1 MQKTLSITIGKGSIT
16 HNNRNFY
23 ADYIDST
30 RSKNNIIF
38 HKENIREV
46 YRELFG
52 AALAEYNAK
61 QKRKDRII
69 KDYYDHIFHSKQEK
83 PFYEL
88 IIQVG
93 NKDDTHCNSDDG
105 RLAAQILIEFEK
117 DFQKR
122 NPHIRV
128 FNSVLHMDEH
138 TPHLHIDFVPF
149 ATNQK
154 RGLSTRNAL
163 TKALEQQGFIAK
175 GKFDTSSKLW
185 IDSEKEKLSE
195 IMQRYGI
202 EWKKLGTHN
211 NHLSVLDFKKQ
222 ERKKEIVRLENKIEC
237 TDNIL
242 KNRWELLDDTERIID
257 ELDGEYQEKKEN
269 ISRLDNEITEKENVL
284 AETISIISENNSLI
298 EASADKV
305 SKIKNIDDIQARKT
319 LFGDNVTVSQEDY
332 NNLSELAKKQIAAE
346 NNVEELTEKV
356 AVLEKDNAALVNKNK
371 SLNNELQLVNSL
383 RDKLNFALREISDWK
398 NRYQKVMDFIEQLG
412 LKEKLREFLKP
423 VQHRSRY
430 KVLAYLYKKF
440 LTLNRKSGTIK
451 I

>member
-1 MQKTLSITIGKGSIT
+1 MQKTLSITIGKGSIG
-16 HNNRNFY
+16 HNNRAFF
-23 ADYIDST
+23 ADNIDST
-30 RSKNNIIF
+30 RSQNNIIF
-38 HKENIREV
+38 HKENIKKV
-46 YRELFG
+46 YQELFG
-52 AALAEYNAK
+52 TALAEYNAK
-61 QKRKDRII
+61 QKRKDKII
-69 KDYYDHIFHSKQEK
+69 KDYYDHIFHSKHEK
-83 PFYEL
+83 LFYEL

-93 NKDDTHCNSDDG
+93 NKDDTPCNSDEG
-105 RLAAQILIEFEK
+105 KLAAQILIEFEK
-117 DFQKR
+117 NFQNR
-122 NPHIRV
+122 NPHVRV

-195 IMQRYGI
+195 IMRRYGI

-222 ERKKEIVRLENKIEC
+222 ERKKEIARLENKIEC

-242 KNRWELLDDTERIID
+242 KSRRELLDDTERIID

-269 ISRLDNEITEKENVL
+269 ISRLDNEITEKENAL
-284 AETISIISENNSLI
+284 AETISTISANNSLI

-305 SKIKNIDDIQARKT
+305 KKIKNIDDIQARKT

-346 NNVEELTEKV
+346 NNIEELAEKV
-356 AVLEKDNAALVNKNK
+356 AVLKKDNAVLADKNK
-371 SLNNELQLVNSL
+371 ILNNELKSVNSL
-383 RDKLNFALREISDWK
+383 RDKLNSALRDISEWK
-398 NRYQKVMDFIEQLG
+398 NKYQKVMDFIDRLG
-412 LKEKLREFLKP
+412 LKKKLREFLKP
-423 VQHRSRY
+423 VQHRAR
-430 KVLAYLYKKF
+430 
-440 LTLNRKSGTIK
+440 
-451 I
+451 

>member
-1 MQKTLSITIGKGSIT
+1 MRKTLSITIGKGSIG
-16 HNNRNFY
+16 HNNRDFY
-23 ADYIDST
+23 ADNIDSA
-30 RSKNNIIF
+30 RSENNIIF
-38 HKENIREV
+38 HKENIKEV

-52 AALAEYNAK
+52 TALAEYNAK

-93 NKDDTHCNSDDG
+93 NKDDTSCNSDEG
-105 RLAAQILIEFEK
+105 KLAAQILIEFEK

-185 IDSEKEKLSE
+185 IDSEKERLSE

-222 ERKKEIVRLENKIEC
+222 ERKKEIIRLENKIEC

-242 KNRWELLDDTERIID
+242 KSRQELLNDTERIID
-257 ELDGEYQEKKEN
+257 ELDGEYQEKKAAVGQ
-269 ISRLDNEITEKENVL
+269 LDDEITEKENVL
-284 AETISIISENNSLI
+284 AETALLIFENNSLI
-298 EASADKV
+298 ETSADRV
-305 SKIKNIDDIQARKT
+305 SKIKNIDSIQAKKT
-319 LFGDNVTVSQEDY
+319 LFGDNITVSQEDY
-332 NNLSELAKKQIAAE
+332 NNLSELAKKQISAE
-346 NNVEELTEKV
+346 NNLEELTEKV
-356 AVLEKDNAALVNKNK
+356 TKLEKDNAALADKNK
-371 SLNNELQLVNSL
+371 SLNKELQSVNLL
-383 RDKLNFALREISDWK
+383 RDKLNSALRELSDWK
-398 NRYQKVMDFIEQLG
+398 NKYQKVMDFIDSLG
-412 LKEKLREFLKP
+412 LREKLREFLKP
-423 VQHRSRY
+423 IVQHRSR
-430 KVLAYLYKKF
+430 
-440 LTLNRKSGTIK
+440 
-451 I
+451 

>member
-1 MQKTLSITIGKGSIT
+1 MQKTLSISIGKGSIG
-16 HNNRNFY
+16 HNNRAFF
-23 ADYIDST
+23 ADNIDST
-30 RSKNNIIF
+30 RSKNNLIF

-46 YRELFG
+46 YRKLFG
-52 AALAEYNAK
+52 TALAEYNAK

-93 NKDDTHCNSDDG
+93 NKDDTPCNSDEG
-105 RLAAQILIEFEK
+105 KLAAQVLIEFEK

-122 NPHIRV
+122 NPHVRV

-195 IMQRYGI
+195 IMQQYGI

-222 ERKKEIVRLENKIEC
+222 ERKKEIARLENKIEC

-242 KNRWELLDDTERIID
+242 KNRRELLGDTERIID
-257 ELDGEYQEKKEN
+257 VLDGEYKEKKAAVGQ
-269 ISRLDNEITEKENVL
+269 LDNEITEKENIL

-305 SKIKNIDDIQARKT
+305 SKIKNIDNIQARKT

-346 NNVEELTEKV
+346 NNLEELTERV
-356 AVLEKDNAALVNKNK
+356 SRLEKDNAVLADKNK
-371 SLNNELQLVNSL
+371 SLNKELQTVNSL
-383 RDKLNFALREISDWK
+383 RNKLNSALREISGWK
-398 NRYQKVMDFIEQLG
+398 NKYQKVMYFIDKLG
-412 LKEKLREFLKP
+412 LKEKLRDFLKP
-423 VQHRSRY
+423 VGQ
-430 KVLAYLYKKF
+430 
-440 LTLNRKSGTIK
+440 RKLR
-451 I
+451 

>member
-16 HNNRNFY
+16 HNNRVF
-23 ADYIDST
+23 AASHIDT
-30 RSKNNIIF
+30 ERTQNNIIF
-38 HKENIREV
+38 HKEDIKKV
-46 YRELFG
+46 YQELFG
-52 AALAEYNAK
+52 TALEEYNEK

-93 NKDDTHCNSDDG
+93 NKDDTPCNSDDG
-105 RLAAQILIEFEK
+105 KLAAQVLIEFEK
-117 DFQKR
+117 DFQKC
-122 NPHIRV
+122 NTHVRV

-163 TKALEQQGFIAK
+163 TKALEQQGYIAK

-222 ERKKEIVRLENKIEC
+222 ERKKEIIRLENKIEC

-242 KNRWELLDDTERIID
+242 QSRRELLSDTERIID
-257 ELDGEYQEKKEN
+257 ELDGEYQEKKAAV
-269 ISRLDNEITEKENVL
+269 SQLDDEITEKENVL
-284 AETISIISENNSLI
+284 AETVSTISENNSLI
-298 EASADKV
+298 KASADKV
-305 SKIKNIDDIQARKT
+305 SKIKNIDDIQAKKT
-319 LFGDNVTVSQEDY
+319 LFGGNVTVSQEDY

-423 VQHRSRY
+423 VQHRSR
-430 KVLAYLYKKF
+430 
-440 LTLNRKSGTIK
+440 
-451 I
+451 

>member
-1 MQKTLSITIGKGSIT
+1 MQKTLSITIGKGSIG
-16 HNNRNFY
+16 HNNRDFY
-23 ADYIDST
+23 ADNIDSN
-30 RSKNNIIF
+30 RSQNNIIF
-38 HKENIREV
+38 HKENIKKI

-88 IIQVG
+88 IIQIG

-105 RLAAQILIEFEK
+105 KLAAQILIEFEK
-117 DFQKR
+117 EFQKR
-122 NPHIRV
+122 NPHVRV

-185 IDSEKEKLSE
+185 IDSEKECLSE

-222 ERKKEIVRLENKIEC
+222 ERKKEILHLENKIEC

-242 KNRWELLDDTERIID
+242 KNRRELLDDTERIID

-269 ISRLDNEITEKENVL
+269 ISRLDDEIIEKENVL
-284 AETISIISENNSLI
+284 AETVSIISENNSLI
-298 EASADKV
+298 EASADRV
-305 SKIKNIDDIQARKT
+305 SKIKNIDSIQAKKT
-319 LFGDNVTVSQEDY
+319 IFGDNVTVSQEDY

-346 NNVEELTEKV
+346 NNMEELTEKV
-356 AVLEKDNAALVNKNK
+356 TRLEKDNAALANKNI
-371 SLNNELQLVNSL
+371 SLKKELQSVNSL
-383 RDKLNFALREISDWK
+383 RDKLNSALRELSDWK
-398 NRYQKVMDFIEQLG
+398 NKYQKVMDFIEQLG

-423 VQHRSRY
+423 VVQHRSR
-430 KVLAYLYKKF
+430 
-440 LTLNRKSGTIK
+440 
-451 I
+451 

>member
-1 MQKTLSITIGKGSIT
+1 MQKTLSITIGKGSIG
-16 HNNRNFY
+16 HNNRAFF
-23 ADYIDST
+23 ADNIDST
-30 RSKNNIIF
+30 RSQNNIIF
-38 HKENIREV
+38 HKENIKKV
-46 YRELFG
+46 YQKLFG
-52 AALAEYNAK
+52 TALAEYNEK

-69 KDYYDHIFHSKQEK
+69 KDYYDHIFRSKQEK

-93 NKDDTHCNSDDG
+93 NKDDTPCNSDEG
-105 RLAAQILIEFEK
+105 KLAAQILIEFEK
-117 DFQKR
+117 NFQNR
-122 NPHIRV
+122 NPHVRV

-195 IMQRYGI
+195 IMRRYGI

-222 ERKKEIVRLENKIEC
+222 ERKKEIARLENKIEC

-242 KNRWELLDDTERIID
+242 KSRRELLDDTERIID
-257 ELDGEYQEKKEN
+257 ELDGEYQEKKAAVGQ
-269 ISRLDNEITEKENVL
+269 LDNEITEKENTL
-284 AETISIISENNSLI
+284 AETISIISANNSLI

-346 NNVEELTEKV
+346 NNMEELTEKV
-356 AVLEKDNAALVNKNK
+356 TRLEKDNAALANKNI
-371 SLNNELQLVNSL
+371 SLKKELQSVNSL
-383 RDKLNFALREISDWK
+383 RDKLNSALRELSDWK
-398 NRYQKVMDFIEQLG
+398 NKYQKVMDFIEQLG

-423 VQHRSRY
+423 VVQHRSR
-430 KVLAYLYKKF
+430 
-440 LTLNRKSGTIK
+440 
-451 I
+451 

>member
-1 MQKTLSITIGKGSIT
+1 MQKTLSITIGKGSIG
-16 HNNRNFY
+16 HNNRAFF
-23 ADYIDST
+23 ADNIDST
-30 RSKNNIIF
+30 RSQNNIIF
-38 HKENIREV
+38 HKEDIKKV
-46 YRELFG
+46 YQELFG
-52 AALAEYNAK
+52 TALAEYNAK

-105 RLAAQILIEFEK
+105 KLASQILIEFEK
-117 DFQKR
+117 EFQKR
-122 NPHIRV
+122 NPHVRV

-154 RGLSTRNAL
+154 WGLSTRNAL

-175 GKFDTSSKLW
+175 GNFDTSSKLW
-185 IDSEKEKLSE
+185 IDSEKEKLAE
-195 IMQRYGI
+195 IMQLYGI

-222 ERKKEIVRLENKIEC
+222 ERRKEIIRLENKIEC

-242 KNRWELLDDTERIID
+242 KSRRELLSDTERIID

-269 ISRLDNEITEKENVL
+269 ISRLDDEITEKENVL
-284 AETISIISENNSLI
+284 AKTVSIISENNSLI
-298 EASADKV
+298 EASTDKV
-305 SKIKNIDDIQARKT
+305 SKIKNIDDIQAKKT
-319 LFGDNVTVSQEDY
+319 LFGGNVTVSQEDY

-346 NNVEELTEKV
+346 NNIEELTEKV
-356 AVLEKDNAALVNKNK
+356 TRLEEDNAVLADKNK
-371 SLNNELQLVNSL
+371 SLNKELQTVNSL
-383 RDKLNFALREISDWK
+383 RDKLNIALREISEWK
-398 NRYQKVMDFIEQLG
+398 SKYQKVMDFIDKLG

-423 VQHRSRY
+423 VQHRSR
-430 KVLAYLYKKF
+430 
-440 LTLNRKSGTIK
+440 
-451 I
+451 

>member
-1 MQKTLSITIGKGSIT
+1 MQKTLSITIGKGSIS
-16 HNNRNFY
+16 HNNRDFY
-23 ADYIDST
+23 ADNIDSN
-30 RSKNNIIF
+30 RSQNNIIF
-38 HKENIREV
+38 HKENIKKV
-46 YRELFG
+46 YHELFG
-52 AALAEYNAK
+52 TALAEYNAK

-93 NKDDTHCNSDDG
+93 NKDDTPCNSDEG
-105 RLAAQILIEFEK
+105 KLASQILIEFEK

-195 IMQRYGI
+195 IMARYGI

-211 NHLSVLDFKKQ
+211 NHLSDLDFKKQ
-222 ERKKEIVRLENKIEC
+222 ERTISFFRSC
-237 TDNIL
+237 FL
-242 KNRWELLDDTERIID
+242 KSKTER
-257 ELDGEYQEKKEN
+257 
-269 ISRLDNEITEKENVL
+269 
-284 AETISIISENNSLI
+284 
-298 EASADKV
+298 
-305 SKIKNIDDIQARKT
+305 
-319 LFGDNVTVSQEDY
+319 
-332 NNLSELAKKQIAAE
+332 
-346 NNVEELTEKV
+346 
-356 AVLEKDNAALVNKNK
+356 
-371 SLNNELQLVNSL
+371 
-383 RDKLNFALREISDWK
+383 
-398 NRYQKVMDFIEQLG
+398 
-412 LKEKLREFLKP
+412 
-423 VQHRSRY
+423 
-430 KVLAYLYKKF
+430 
-440 LTLNRKSGTIK
+440 
-451 I
+451 

>member
-1 MQKTLSITIGKGSIT
+1 MQKTLSITIGKGSIG
-16 HNNRNFY
+16 HNNRAFF
-23 ADYIDST
+23 ADNIDST

-52 AALAEYNAK
+52 TALEEYNAK

-93 NKDDTHCNSDDG
+93 NKDDTPCNSDEG
-105 RLAAQILIEFEK
+105 KLAAQVLIEFEK

-222 ERKKEIVRLENKIEC
+222 ERKKELLSLENKIKC

-242 KNRWELLDDTERIID
+242 KNRRELLDDTERIID

-269 ISRLDNEITEKENVL
+269 LSRLDDKIIEKENVL

-305 SKIKNIDDIQARKT
+305 SKIKNINDIQARKT

-356 AVLEKDNAALVNKNK
+356 TRLEKDNAALADKNK
-371 SLNNELQLVNSL
+371 SLNNELKSINSI
-383 RDKLNFALREISDWK
+383 RDKLNIALREISDWK
-398 NRYQKVMDFIEQLG
+398 SKYQKVMDFIDKLG
-412 LKEKLREFLKP
+412 LKERLREFLKP
-423 VQHRSRY
+423 VQHRSR
-430 KVLAYLYKKF
+430 
-440 LTLNRKSGTIK
+440 
-451 I
+451 

>member
-1 MQKTLSITIGKGSIT
+1 MQKTLSITIGKGSIG
-16 HNNRNFY
+16 HNNRAFF
-23 ADYIDST
+23 ADNIDST
-30 RSKNNIIF
+30 RSQNNIIF
-38 HKENIREV
+38 HKENIKKV
-46 YRELFG
+46 YQELFG
-52 AALAEYNAK
+52 TALEEYNAK

-93 NKDDTHCNSDDG
+93 NKDDTHCNSDEG
-105 RLAAQILIEFEK
+105 KLAAQVLIDFEK
-117 DFQKR
+117 DFRKR

-195 IMQRYGI
+195 IMQRCGI

-222 ERKKEIVRLENKIEC
+222 ERKKEIARLENKIEC

-242 KNRWELLDDTERIID
+242 KSRRELLDDTERIID

-269 ISRLDNEITEKENVL
+269 ISRLDDEITEKENAL
-284 AETISIISENNSLI
+284 AETVSIISENNSLI

-305 SKIKNIDDIQARKT
+305 TKIKSIDDIQARKT

-332 NNLSELAKKQIAAE
+332 NNLSELAKKQIVAE
-346 NNVEELTEKV
+346 NNIEELAEKV
-356 AVLEKDNAALVNKNK
+356 SRLEKDNATLINKNK
-371 SLNNELQLVNSL
+371 SLNNELRSVNSL
-383 RDKLNFALREISDWK
+383 RDKLNSALREISDWK
-398 NRYQKVMDFIEQLG
+398 NKYQKVMDFIDRFG

-423 VQHRSRY
+423 IQHRSR
-430 KVLAYLYKKF
+430 
-440 LTLNRKSGTIK
+440 
-451 I
+451 

>member
-16 HNNRNFY
+16 HNNRVF
-23 ADYIDST
+23 AASHIDT
-30 RSKNNIIF
+30 DRTQNNIIF
-38 HKENIREV
+38 HKENIKKV

-52 AALAEYNAK
+52 TALAEYNAK

-93 NKDDTHCNSDDG
+93 NKDDTPCNSDEG
-105 RLAAQILIEFEK
+105 KLASQILIEFEK

-122 NPHIRV
+122 NPHVRV

-163 TKALEQQGFIAK
+163 TKDLEQQGLIAK

-195 IMQRYGI
+195 IMARYGI

-242 KNRWELLDDTERIID
+242 KSRQELLNDTERIID
-257 ELDGEYQEKKEN
+257 ELDGEYQEKKATV
-269 ISRLDNEITEKENVL
+269 SQLDDEITEKENVL
-284 AETISIISENNSLI
+284 AETAALISENNSLI

-305 SKIKNIDDIQARKT
+305 SRIKNIDSIQAKKT
-319 LFGDNVTVSQEDY
+319 LFGDNVTVSQDDY

-346 NNVEELTEKV
+346 NNNNELAEKIV
-356 AVLEKDNAALVNKNK
+356 QLEKDNAVLANKNK
-371 SLNNELQLVNSL
+371 SLNNELKSVNSL
-383 RDKLNFALREISDWK
+383 RDKLNSALRELSDWK
-398 NRYQKVMDFIEQLG
+398 NKYQKVMDFIDSLG

-423 VQHRSRY
+423 VVQHRSR
-430 KVLAYLYKKF
+430 
-440 LTLNRKSGTIK
+440 
-451 I
+451 

>member
-16 HNNRNFY
+16 HNNRVF
-23 ADYIDST
+23 AASHIDT
-30 RSKNNIIF
+30 ERTQNNIIF
-38 HKENIREV
+38 HKEDIKKV
-46 YRELFG
+46 YQELFG
-52 AALAEYNAK
+52 TALAEYNAK

-93 NKDDTHCNSDDG
+93 NKDDTPCNSDDG
-105 RLAAQILIEFEK
+105 KLAAQVLIEFEK
-117 DFQKR
+117 DFQNR

-128 FNSVLHMDEH
+128 FNSILHMDEH

-185 IDSEKEKLSE
+185 IDSEKEKLSK
-195 IMQRYGI
+195 IMQQYGI

-222 ERKKEIVRLENKIEC
+222 ERKKEIARLENKIEC

-242 KNRWELLDDTERIID
+242 KNRRELLGDTERIID
-257 ELDGEYQEKKEN
+257 QLDGEYQEKKEN
-269 ISRLDNEITEKENVL
+269 ISRLDDEITEKENAL
-284 AETISIISENNSLI
+284 AETISTISENNSLI
-298 EASADKV
+298 EANAEKV

-319 LFGDNVTVSQEDY
+319 FFGDNVTVSQEDY

-346 NNVEELTEKV
+346 NNIEELTEKV
-356 AVLEKDNAALVNKNK
+356 AVLEKDNAVLADKNK
-371 SLNNELQLVNSL
+371 SLNNELRSINSL
-383 RDKLNFALREISDWK
+383 HDKLNSALREISDWK
-398 NRYQKVMDFIEQLG
+398 NRYQKVMDFIDRLG

-423 VQHRSRY
+423 VSQHRAR
-430 KVLAYLYKKF
+430 
-440 LTLNRKSGTIK
+440 
-451 I
+451 

>member
-16 HNNRNFY
+16 HNNRVF
-23 ADYIDST
+23 AASHIDT
-30 RSKNNIIF
+30 ERTQNNIIF
-38 HKENIREV
+38 HKEDIKKV
-46 YRELFG
+46 YQELFG
-52 AALAEYNAK
+52 TALAEYNAK

-93 NKDDTHCNSDDG
+93 NKDDTPCNSDEG
-105 RLAAQILIEFEK
+105 KLAAQVLIKFEK

-175 GKFDTSSKLW
+175 GKFDTFSKLW

-211 NHLSVLDFKKQ
+211 NHLSVLNFKKQ
-222 ERKKEIVRLENKIEC
+222 ERKKEILRLENKIEC

-242 KNRWELLDDTERIID
+242 KSRRELLGDTERIID
-257 ELDGEYQEKKEN
+257 QLDGEYQEKKEN
-269 ISRLDNEITEKENVL
+269 ISRLDDEIMEKENVL
-284 AETISIISENNSLI
+284 SKTISIISANNSLI
-298 EASADKV
+298 EANAEKV

-319 LFGDNVTVSQEDY
+319 FFGDNVTVSQEDY

-346 NNVEELTEKV
+346 NNMEELTEKV
-356 AVLEKDNAALVNKNK
+356 AVLEKDNAILADKNK
-371 SLNNELQLVNSL
+371 SLNKELQTVNSL
-383 RDKLNFALREISDWK
+383 RDKLNSALRELSEWK
-398 NRYQKVMDFIEQLG
+398 SKYQKVMDFIDKLG

-423 VQHRSRY
+423 VQHRSR
-430 KVLAYLYKKF
+430 
-440 LTLNRKSGTIK
+440 
-451 I
+451 

>member
-16 HNNRNFY
+16 HNNRVF
-23 ADYIDST
+23 AASHIDT
-30 RSKNNIIF
+30 ERTQNNIIF
-38 HKENIREV
+38 HKEDIKKV
-46 YRELFG
+46 YQELFG
-52 AALAEYNAK
+52 TALAEYNAK

-105 RLAAQILIEFEK
+105 KLAAQVLIEFEK
-117 DFQKR
+117 DFQNR
-122 NPHIRV
+122 NPYVRV

-185 IDSEKEKLSE
+185 IDSEKERLSE
-195 IMQRYGI
+195 IMQRCGI

-222 ERKKEIVRLENKIEC
+222 ERKKEIARLENKIEC

-242 KNRWELLDDTERIID
+242 KSRRELLDDTERIID

-269 ISRLDNEITEKENVL
+269 ISRLDDEIIEKENVL
-284 AETISIISENNSLI
+284 AETVSTISENNSLI
-298 EASADKV
+298 EANAEKV

-319 LFGDNVTVSQEDY
+319 LFGDNVIVSQEDY

-346 NNVEELTEKV
+346 NNMEELTEKV
-356 AVLEKDNAALVNKNK
+356 TRLENDNAVLADKNK
-371 SLNNELQLVNSL
+371 FLNNELKSVNSL
-383 RDKLNFALREISDWK
+383 RDKLNSALREISEWK
-398 NRYQKVMDFIEQLG
+398 IKYQKVMDFIDRLS
-412 LKEKLREFLKP
+412 LREKLREFLKP
-423 VQHRSRY
+423 VQHRSR
-430 KVLAYLYKKF
+430 
-440 LTLNRKSGTIK
+440 
-451 I
+451 

>member
-1 MQKTLSITIGKGSIT
+1 MQKTLSITIGKGSIG
-16 HNNRNFY
+16 HNNRAFF
-23 ADYIDST
+23 ADNIDSN
-30 RSKNNIIF
+30 RSQNNIIF
-38 HKENIREV
+38 HKENIKKV

-52 AALAEYNAK
+52 TALAEYNAK

-93 NKDDTHCNSDDG
+93 NKDDTPCNSDEG
-105 RLAAQILIEFEK
+105 KLASQILIEFEK

-122 NPHIRV
+122 NPHVRV

-149 ATNQK
+149 ATNRK

-185 IDSEKEKLSE
+185 IDSEKERLSE
-195 IMQRYGI
+195 IMARYGI

-237 TDNIL
+237 TDIIL
-242 KNRWELLDDTERIID
+242 KNRQELLVDTERIID

-269 ISRLDNEITEKENVL
+269 ISRLDDEITEKENVL
-284 AETISIISENNSLI
+284 AETISVISDNNSLI

-305 SKIKNIDDIQARKT
+305 AKIKNIDSIQAKKT

-332 NNLSELAKKQIAAE
+332 NNISELAKKQIAAE
-346 NNVEELTEKV
+346 NNMEKLTEKV
-356 AVLEKDNAALVNKNK
+356 ARLEKDNAVLANKNI
-371 SLNNELQLVNSL
+371 SLKKELQSVNSL
-383 RDKLNFALREISDWK
+383 RDKLNSALRELSDWK
-398 NRYQKVMDFIEQLG
+398 NKYQKVMDFIEQLG

-423 VQHRSRY
+423 VVQHRSR
-430 KVLAYLYKKF
+430 
-440 LTLNRKSGTIK
+440 
-451 I
+451 

>member
-1 MQKTLSITIGKGSIT
+1 MQKTLSITIGKGSIG
-16 HNNRNFY
+16 HNNRAFF
-23 ADYIDST
+23 ADNIDST

-52 AALAEYNAK
+52 TALEEYNAK

-93 NKDDTHCNSDDG
+93 NKDDTPCNSNDG
-105 RLAAQILIEFEK
+105 KLAAQVLIEFEK
-117 DFQKR
+117 EFQKR
-122 NPHIRV
+122 NPHVRV

-163 TKALEQQGFIAK
+163 IKALEQQGFIAK

-195 IMQRYGI
+195 IMRRYGI

-222 ERKKEIVRLENKIEC
+222 ERKKEIIRLENKIEC

-242 KNRWELLDDTERIID
+242 KSRRELLSDTERIID
-257 ELDGEYQEKKEN
+257 ELDGEYQEKKAAVGQ
-269 ISRLDNEITEKENVL
+269 LDDEITEKENVL
-284 AETISIISENNSLI
+284 AETVSIISENNSLI

-305 SKIKNIDDIQARKT
+305 SKIKNINDIQARKT

-332 NNLSELAKKQIAAE
+332 NNLSNLAKKQIAAE
-346 NNVEELTEKV
+346 NNLEELTEKV
-356 AVLEKDNAALVNKNK
+356 TRLEKDNVALVDENK
-371 SLNNELQLVNSL
+371 SLNKELQTVNSL
-383 RDKLNFALREISDWK
+383 RDKLNSALRELSEWK
-398 NRYQKVMDFIEQLG
+398 NKYQKVMDFIDRLG

-423 VQHRSRY
+423 VSQHRSR
-430 KVLAYLYKKF
+430 
-440 LTLNRKSGTIK
+440 
-451 I
+451 

>member
-1 MQKTLSITIGKGSIT
+1 MRKTLSITIGKGSIG
-16 HNNRNFY
+16 HNNRAFF
-23 ADYIDST
+23 ADNIDNS
-30 RSKNNIIF
+30 RSQNNIIF
-38 HKENIREV
+38 RKENIKAV

-52 AALAEYNAK
+52 TALAEYNAK

-93 NKDDTHCNSDDG
+93 NKDDTPCNSSEG
-105 RLAAQILIEFEK
+105 KLASQILIEFEK

-195 IMQRYGI
+195 IMARYGI

-211 NHLSVLDFKKQ
+211 NHLSVLDIKKQ

-242 KNRWELLDDTERIID
+242 KSRQELLNDTERIID
-257 ELDGEYQEKKEN
+257 ELDEEYQEKKAAVGQ
-269 ISRLDNEITEKENVL
+269 LDDEIIEKENVL
-284 AETISIISENNSLI
+284 AETAAIISKNSSLI
-298 EASADKV
+298 EASEDKV
-305 SKIKNIDDIQARKT
+305 SRIKNIDSIQVKKT
-319 LFGDNVTVSQEDY
+319 LFGDNVSVSQEDY

-356 AVLEKDNAALVNKNK
+356 ARLEKDNAMLIDKNK
-371 SLNNELQLVNSL
+371 SLNNELKSVNLL
-383 RDKLNFALREISDWK
+383 RDKLNSALRELSDWK
-398 NRYQKVMDFIEQLG
+398 NKYQKVMDFIEQLG
-412 LKEKLREFLKP
+412 LKEKLRDFLKTV
-423 VQHRSRY
+423 VQHRS
-430 KVLAYLYKKF
+430 
-440 LTLNRKSGTIK
+440 G
-451 I
+451 

>member
-1 MQKTLSITIGKGSIT
+1 MQKTLSITIGKGSIG
-16 HNNRNFY
+16 HNNRAFF
-23 ADYIDST
+23 ADNIDSS
-30 RSKNNIIF
+30 RSQNNIIF
-38 HKENIREV
+38 HKEDIKKV
-46 YRELFG
+46 YQELFG
-52 AALAEYNAK
+52 TALAEYNAK

-93 NKDDTHCNSDDG
+93 NKDDTPCNSDDG
-105 RLAAQILIEFEK
+105 KLAAQILIEFEK
-117 DFQKR
+117 EFQKR

-149 ATNQK
+149 STNQK

-175 GKFDTSSKLW
+175 GRFDTSSKLW

-195 IMQRYGI
+195 IMKRYGI

-222 ERKKEIVRLENKIEC
+222 ERKKEILRLENKIEC

-242 KNRWELLDDTERIID
+242 KSRQELLDDTERIID

-269 ISRLDNEITEKENVL
+269 ISRLDDEIMEKENVL
-284 AETISIISENNSLI
+284 SETISIISTNNSLI

-332 NNLSELAKKQIAAE
+332 NN
-346 NNVEELTEKV
+346 
-356 AVLEKDNAALVNKNK
+356 
-371 SLNNELQLVNSL
+371 
-383 RDKLNFALREISDWK
+383 
-398 NRYQKVMDFIEQLG
+398 
-412 LKEKLREFLKP
+412 
-423 VQHRSRY
+423 
-430 KVLAYLYKKF
+430 
-440 LTLNRKSGTIK
+440 
-451 I
+451 

>member
-16 HNNRNFY
+16 HNNRVF
-23 ADYIDST
+23 AASHIDT
-30 RSKNNIIF
+30 ERTQNNIIF

-52 AALAEYNAK
+52 TALEEYNVK

-83 PFYEL
+83 TFYEL

-105 RLAAQILIEFEK
+105 KLAAQVLIEFEK

-222 ERKKEIVRLENKIEC
+222 ERKKEILRLENKIEC

-242 KNRWELLDDTERIID
+242 KNRQELLDDTERIID
-257 ELDGEYQEKKEN
+257 ELDGEYQEKKAAVGQ
-269 ISRLDNEITEKENVL
+269 LDNEITEKENTLVK
-284 AETISIISENNSLI
+284 TISIISENNSLI
-298 EASADKV
+298 EASANKV

-346 NNVEELTEKV
+346 NNIEELAEKV
-356 AVLEKDNAALVNKNK
+356 AVLEKDNAVLVNKNK
-371 SLNNELQLVNSL
+371 SLNNELRSVNSL
-383 RDKLNFALREISDWK
+383 RDKLNSALREISEWK
-398 NRYQKVMDFIEQLG
+398 IKYQKVMDFIDRLG

-423 VQHRSRY
+423 ASQHRSR
-430 KVLAYLYKKF
+430 
-440 LTLNRKSGTIK
+440 
-451 I
+451 

>member
-1 MQKTLSITIGKGSIT
+1 MQKTLSITIGKGSIG
-16 HNNRNFY
+16 HNNRAFF
-23 ADYIDST
+23 ADNIDSN
-30 RSKNNIIF
+30 RSQNNIIF
-38 HKENIREV
+38 HKENIKKV

-52 AALAEYNAK
+52 TALAEYNAK

-93 NKDDTHCNSDDG
+93 NKDDTPCNSDEG
-105 RLAAQILIEFEK
+105 KLASQILIEFEK
-117 DFQKR
+117 NFQKR

-195 IMQRYGI
+195 IMARYGI

-242 KNRWELLDDTERIID
+242 KNRQELLNDTERIID
-257 ELDGEYQEKKEN
+257 ELDGEYQEKKATV
-269 ISRLDNEITEKENVL
+269 SQLDDEITEKENVL
-284 AETISIISENNSLI
+284 AETTAIISENNSLI

-305 SKIKNIDDIQARKT
+305 SRIKNIDSIQAKKT
-319 LFGDNVTVSQEDY
+319 LFGDNVTVSQDDY

-346 NNVEELTEKV
+346 NNVAELTEKV
-356 AVLEKDNAALVNKNK
+356 TRLEKDNAALIDKNK
-371 SLNNELQLVNSL
+371 SLNNELKSVNSL
-383 RDKLNFALREISDWK
+383 RDKLNSALRELSDWK
-398 NRYQKVMDFIEQLG
+398 NKYQKVIDFIDSLG

-423 VQHRSRY
+423 VVQHRSR
-430 KVLAYLYKKF
+430 
-440 LTLNRKSGTIK
+440 
-451 I
+451 

>member
-16 HNNRNFY
+16 HNNRVF
-23 ADYIDST
+23 AASHIDT
-30 RSKNNIIF
+30 ERTQNNIIF
-38 HKENIREV
+38 HKEDIKKV
-46 YRELFG
+46 YQELFG
-52 AALAEYNAK
+52 TALAEYNAK

-93 NKDDTHCNSDDG
+93 NKDDTPCNSDDG
-105 RLAAQILIEFEK
+105 KLAAQVLIEFEK
-117 DFQKR
+117 DFQNR

-128 FNSVLHMDEH
+128 FNSILHMDEH

-185 IDSEKEKLSE
+185 IDSEKDKLSK
-195 IMQRYGI
+195 IMQQYGI

-222 ERKKEIVRLENKIEC
+222 ERKKEIARLENKIEC

-242 KNRWELLDDTERIID
+242 KNRRELLGDTERIID
-257 ELDGEYQEKKEN
+257 QLDGEYQEKKEN
-269 ISRLDNEITEKENVL
+269 ISRLDDEITEKENAL
-284 AETISIISENNSLI
+284 AETISTISENNSLI
-298 EASADKV
+298 EANAEKV

-319 LFGDNVTVSQEDY
+319 FFGDNVTVSQEDY

-346 NNVEELTEKV
+346 NNIEELTEKV
-356 AVLEKDNAALVNKNK
+356 AVLEKDNAVLADKNK
-371 SLNNELQLVNSL
+371 SLNNELRSINSL
-383 RDKLNFALREISDWK
+383 HDKLNSALREISDWK
-398 NRYQKVMDFIEQLG
+398 NRYQKVMDFIDRLG

-423 VQHRSRY
+423 VSQHRAR
-430 KVLAYLYKKF
+430 
-440 LTLNRKSGTIK
+440 
-451 I
+451 

>member
-1 MQKTLSITIGKGSIT
+1 MPKTLSITIGKGSIG
-16 HNNRNFY
+16 HNNRAFF
-23 ADYIDST
+23 ADNIDST
-30 RSKNNIIF
+30 RSQNNIIF
-38 HKENIREV
+38 HKENIKKV
-46 YRELFG
+46 YQELFG
-52 AALAEYNAK
+52 MALEEYNAK

-69 KDYYDHIFHSKQEK
+69 KNYYDHIFHSKQEK

-105 RLAAQILIEFEK
+105 KLAAQILIEFEK

-185 IDSEKEKLSE
+185 IDSEKEKLAE

-211 NHLSVLDFKKQ
+211 NHLSVLNFKKQ
-222 ERKKEIVRLENKIEC
+222 ERKKEILRLENKIEC

-242 KNRWELLDDTERIID
+242 KSRRELLGDTERIID
-257 ELDGEYQEKKEN
+257 QLDGEYQEKKEN
-269 ISRLDNEITEKENVL
+269 ISRLDDEIMEKENVL
-284 AETISIISENNSLI
+284 SKTISIISANNSLI
-298 EASADKV
+298 EANAEKV

-319 LFGDNVTVSQEDY
+319 FFGDNVTISQEDY

-346 NNVEELTEKV
+346 NNMEELTEKV
-356 AVLEKDNAALVNKNK
+356 AVLEKDNAILADKNK
-371 SLNNELQLVNSL
+371 SLNKELQTVNSL
-383 RDKLNFALREISDWK
+383 RDKLNSALRELSEWK
-398 NRYQKVMDFIEQLG
+398 IKYQKVMDFIDRLG
-412 LKEKLREFLKP
+412 LREKLKEFLKP
-423 VQHRSRY
+423 VQRR
-430 KVLAYLYKKF
+430 A
-440 LTLNRKSGTIK
+440 R
-451 I
+451 

>member
-23 ADYIDST
+23 ADHIDSS
-30 RSKNNIIF
+30 RSQNNIIF
-38 HKENIREV
+38 QKENIREV

-52 AALAEYNAK
+52 TALAEYNAK

-93 NKDDTHCNSDDG
+93 NKDDTPYNSDEG
-105 RLAAQILIEFEK
+105 KLASQILIEFEK
-117 DFQKR
+117 NFQKR
-122 NPHIRV
+122 NPHVRV

-202 EWKKLGTHN
+202 EWKRLGTHN

-222 ERKKEIVRLENKIEC
+222 ERKKEILRLKNKIEC

-242 KNRWELLDDTERIID
+242 KSRQELLDDTERIID
-257 ELDGEYQEKKEN
+257 ELDWEYQEKKEN
-269 ISRLDNEITEKENVL
+269 ISRLDDEITEKENVL

-305 SKIKNIDDIQARKT
+305 TKIKNIDDIQAKKT
-319 LFGDNVTVSQEDY
+319 LFGGSVTVSQEDY
-332 NNLSELAKKQIAAE
+332 NNLSKLAKKQIAAE
-346 NNVEELTEKV
+346 NNIEELTEKV
-356 AVLEKDNAALVNKNK
+356 AVLEKDNAALADKNK
-371 SLNNELQLVNSL
+371 SLNKELQTVNSL
-383 RDKLNFALREISDWK
+383 RDKLNTALREISDWK
-398 NRYQKVMDFIEQLG
+398 NKYQKLMDFIDRLG

-423 VQHRSRY
+423 VQHRSR
-430 KVLAYLYKKF
+430 
-440 LTLNRKSGTIK
+440 
-451 I
+451 

>member
-16 HNNRNFY
+16 HNNRVF
-23 ADYIDST
+23 AASHIDT
-30 RSKNNIIF
+30 ERTQNNIIF
-38 HKENIREV
+38 HKEDIKKV
-46 YRELFG
+46 YQELFG
-52 AALAEYNAK
+52 TALAEYNAK

-93 NKDDTHCNSDDG
+93 NKDDTPCNSDEG
-105 RLAAQILIEFEK
+105 KLAAQILIEFEK

-185 IDSEKEKLSE
+185 IDSEKEKLAE
-195 IMQRYGI
+195 IMKRYGI
-202 EWKKLGTHN
+202 EWKKLGTNN

-222 ERKKEIVRLENKIEC
+222 ERKKEIARLENKIEC

-242 KNRWELLDDTERIID
+242 KSRQELLDDTERIID
-257 ELDGEYQEKKEN
+257 ELDGEYQEKKAAVGQ
-269 ISRLDNEITEKENVL
+269 LDDEITEKENAL
-284 AETISIISENNSLI
+284 AETVFIISENNSLI
-298 EASADKV
+298 EANAEKV

-319 LFGDNVTVSQEDY
+319 LFGGNVTVSQEDY

-346 NNVEELTEKV
+346 NNIEELTEKV
-356 AVLEKDNAALVNKNK
+356 AVLENDNAVLADKNK
-371 SLNNELQLVNSL
+371 ILNNELKSVNSL
-383 RDKLNFALREISDWK
+383 RDKLNSALREISDWK
-398 NRYQKVMDFIEQLG
+398 SKYQKVIDFIDRLG
-412 LKEKLREFLKP
+412 FKEKLREFLKP
-423 VQHRSRY
+423 VSQHRSR
-430 KVLAYLYKKF
+430 
-440 LTLNRKSGTIK
+440 
-451 I
+451 

>member
-1 MQKTLSITIGKGSIT
+1 MRKTLSITIGKGSIG
-16 HNNRNFY
+16 HNNRAFF
-23 ADYIDST
+23 ADNIDSS
-30 RSKNNIIF
+30 RSQNNIIF
-38 HKENIREV
+38 CKENIKAV
-46 YRELFG
+46 YHELFDT
-52 AALAEYNAK
+52 ALAEYNAK

-93 NKDDTHCNSDDG
+93 NKDDTPCNSSEG
-105 RLAAQILIEFEK
+105 KLASQILIEFEK

-128 FNSVLHMDEH
+128 FNSVLHMDEN

-175 GKFDTSSKLW
+175 GKFDTSSKIW

-195 IMQRYGI
+195 IMARYGI

-222 ERKKEIVRLENKIEC
+222 ERKKEIVRLKNKIEC

-242 KNRWELLDDTERIID
+242 KNRQELLNDTERIID
-257 ELDGEYQEKKEN
+257 ELDGEYQEKKAA
-269 ISRLDNEITEKENVL
+269 IGQLDNKIIEKENVL
-284 AETISIISENNSLI
+284 AETAAIISENNSLI

-305 SKIKNIDDIQARKT
+305 SRIKNIDSIQAKKT

-346 NNVEELTEKV
+346 NNNNELAEKIV
-356 AVLEKDNAALVNKNK
+356 RLEKDNAALANKNK
-371 SLNNELQLVNSL
+371 SLNNELKSFNSL
-383 RDKLNFALREISDWK
+383 RDKLNSALRELSDWK
-398 NRYQKVMDFIEQLG
+398 NKYQKVMDFIDSLG
-412 LKEKLREFLKP
+412 LRERLREFLKP
-423 VQHRSRY
+423 VVQHRSR
-430 KVLAYLYKKF
+430 
-440 LTLNRKSGTIK
+440 
-451 I
+451 

>member
-1 MQKTLSITIGKGSIT
+1 MQKTLSITIGKGSIG
-16 HNNRNFY
+16 HNNRDFY
-23 ADYIDST
+23 ADNIDSS
-30 RSKNNIIF
+30 RSQNNIIF
-38 HKENIREV
+38 HKENIKKV
-46 YRELFG
+46 YQELFG
-52 AALAEYNAK
+52 TALAEYNAK

-93 NKDDTHCNSDDG
+93 NKGDTHCNSDDG
-105 RLAAQILIEFEK
+105 KLAAQVLIEFEK

-122 NPHIRV
+122 NPHVRV

-185 IDSEKEKLSE
+185 IDSEKEKLAE
-195 IMQRYGI
+195 IVQLYGI

-222 ERKKEIVRLENKIEC
+222 ERKKEIIRLENKIEC

-242 KNRWELLDDTERIID
+242 KSRRELLDDTERTID

-269 ISRLDNEITEKENVL
+269 LSRLDDEITEKENVL
-284 AETISIISENNSLI
+284 AETVSTISENNSLI

-319 LFGDNVTVSQEDY
+319 LFGGNVTVSQEDY

-346 NNVEELTEKV
+346 NNMEELTEKV
-356 AVLEKDNAALVNKNK
+356 TRLEKYNAALADKNK
-371 SLNNELQLVNSL
+371 SLNKELQMVNSL
-383 RDKLNFALREISDWK
+383 RDKLNTALREISDWK
-398 NRYQKVMDFIEQLG
+398 NKYQKVMDFIDKLG
-412 LKEKLREFLKP
+412 LRERLREFLKP
-423 VQHRSRY
+423 VQHRSR
-430 KVLAYLYKKF
+430 
-440 LTLNRKSGTIK
+440 
-451 I
+451 

>member
-1 MQKTLSITIGKGSIT
+1 MQKTLSITIGKGSIG
-16 HNNRNFY
+16 HNNRAFF
-23 ADYIDST
+23 ADNIDST
-30 RSKNNIIF
+30 RSQNNIIF
-38 HKENIREV
+38 HKENIKEV
-46 YRELFG
+46 YHELFDT
-52 AALAEYNAK
+52 ALAEYNEK
-61 QKRKDRII
+61 QKRNDRII

-93 NKDDTHCNSDDG
+93 NKDDTPCNSDDG
-105 RLAAQILIEFEK
+105 KLATQILIEFEK
-117 DFQKR
+117 EFQKR

-222 ERKKEIVRLENKIEC
+222 ERKKEIIRLENKIEC

-242 KNRWELLDDTERIID
+242 KNRRELLSDTERIID

-269 ISRLDNEITEKENVL
+269 ISRLNDEINEKENVF
-284 AETISIISENNSLI
+284 AETVSIISENNALI

-305 SKIKNIDDIQARKT
+305 NKIKNIDDIQAKKT

-346 NNVEELTEKV
+346 NNMEEFTEKV

-371 SLNNELQLVNSL
+371 SLNKELQTVNSL
-383 RDKLNFALREISDWK
+383 RDKLNSALQEISEWK
-398 NRYQKVMDFIEQLG
+398 NKYQKIMDFIDKLG

-423 VQHRSRY
+423 VQHRSR
-430 KVLAYLYKKF
+430 
-440 LTLNRKSGTIK
+440 
-451 I
+451 

>member
-1 MQKTLSITIGKGSIT
+1 MQKTLSITIGKGSIG
-16 HNNRNFY
+16 HNNRAFF
-23 ADYIDST
+23 ADNIDSN
-30 RSKNNIIF
+30 RSQNNVIF
-38 HKENIREV
+38 HKENIKKV

-52 AALAEYNAK
+52 TALAEYNAK

-93 NKDDTHCNSDDG
+93 NKDDTPCNSDEG
-105 RLAAQILIEFEK
+105 KLASQILIEFEK

-122 NPHIRV
+122 NPHVRV

-195 IMQRYGI
+195 IMQKYGI

-242 KNRWELLDDTERIID
+242 KSRQELLNDTERIID
-257 ELDGEYQEKKEN
+257 ELDGEYQEKKVAVGK
-269 ISRLDNEITEKENVL
+269 LDNEITEKENVL
-284 AETISIISENNSLI
+284 AETISVISENNSLI

-305 SKIKNIDDIQARKT
+305 AKIKNIDSIQAKKT

-332 NNLSELAKKQIAAE
+332 NNISELAKKQIAAE
-346 NNVEELTEKV
+346 NNVAELTEKV
-356 AVLEKDNAALVNKNK
+356 VQLEKDNAALIDKNK
-371 SLNNELQLVNSL
+371 SLNNELKSVNSL
-383 RDKLNFALREISDWK
+383 RDKLNSALRELSDWK
-398 NRYQKVMDFIEQLG
+398 SKYQKVMDFIEQLG

-423 VQHRSRY
+423 VVQHRSR
-430 KVLAYLYKKF
+430 
-440 LTLNRKSGTIK
+440 
-451 I
+451 

>member
-1 MQKTLSITIGKGSIT
+1 MQKTLSITIGKGSIG
-16 HNNRNFY
+16 HNNRAFF
-23 ADYIDST
+23 ADNIDSN
-30 RSKNNIIF
+30 RSQNNIIF
-38 HKENIREV
+38 HKENIKSV

-52 AALAEYNAK
+52 TALAEYNAK

-88 IIQVG
+88 IIQIG
-93 NKDDTHCNSDDG
+93 NKDDTPCNSDEG
-105 RLAAQILIEFEK
+105 KLASQILIEFEK

-185 IDSEKEKLSE
+185 IDNEKEKLSE
-195 IMQRYGI
+195 IMARYGI

-242 KNRWELLDDTERIID
+242 KNRQELLNDTERIID
-257 ELDGEYQEKKEN
+257 ELDGEYQEKKATV
-269 ISRLDNEITEKENVL
+269 RQLDDEITEKENVL
-284 AETISIISENNSLI
+284 AETTAIISENNSLI

-305 SKIKNIDDIQARKT
+305 SRIKNIDSIQAKKT
-319 LFGDNVTVSQEDY
+319 LFGDNVTVSQDDY

-346 NNVEELTEKV
+346 NNVAELTEKV
-356 AVLEKDNAALVNKNK
+356 ARLEKDNAVLIDKNK
-371 SLNNELQLVNSL
+371 SLNNELKSVNSL
-383 RDKLNFALREISDWK
+383 RDKLNSALRELSDWK
-398 NRYQKVMDFIEQLG
+398 NKYQKVMDFIDSLG

-423 VQHRSRY
+423 VVQHRSR
-430 KVLAYLYKKF
+430 
-440 LTLNRKSGTIK
+440 
-451 I
+451 

>member
-1 MQKTLSITIGKGSIT
+1 MQKTLSITIGEDSIG
-16 HNNRNFY
+16 HNNRVFF
-23 ADYIDST
+23 ADNIDST
-30 RSKNNIIF
+30 RSQNNIIF
-38 HKENIREV
+38 HKEDIKKV
-46 YRELFG
+46 YQELFG
-52 AALAEYNAK
+52 TALEEYNAK

-93 NKDDTHCNSDDG
+93 NKDDTPCNSDDG
-105 RLAAQILIEFEK
+105 KLATQILIEFEK
-117 DFQKR
+117 EFQKR

-185 IDSEKEKLSE
+185 IDREKECLSE

-222 ERKKEIVRLENKIEC
+222 ERKKEIIRLENKIEC

-242 KNRWELLDDTERIID
+242 KSRQELLSDTERIID

-269 ISRLDNEITEKENVL
+269 ISRLDDEITEKEDVL
-284 AETISIISENNSLI
+284 AETISVISANNSLI
-298 EASADKV
+298 EASADRV
-305 SKIKNIDDIQARKT
+305 SKIKNIDSIQAKKT
-319 LFGDNVTVSQEDY
+319 IFGDNVTVSQEDY

-346 NNVEELTEKV
+346 NNMEELTEKV
-356 AVLEKDNAALVNKNK
+356 TRLEKDNAALANKNI
-371 SLNNELQLVNSL
+371 SLKKELQSVNSL
-383 RDKLNFALREISDWK
+383 RDKLNSALRELSDWK
-398 NRYQKVMDFIEQLG
+398 NKYQKVMDFIEQLG

-423 VQHRSRY
+423 VVQHRSR
-430 KVLAYLYKKF
+430 
-440 LTLNRKSGTIK
+440 
-451 I
+451 

>member
-1 MQKTLSITIGKGSIT
+1 MQKTLSITIGKGSIG
-16 HNNRNFY
+16 HNNRDFY
-23 ADYIDST
+23 SDNIDSN
-30 RSKNNIIF
+30 RSQNNIIF
-38 HKENIREV
+38 HKENIKKV
-46 YRELFG
+46 YRELFNT
-52 AALAEYNAK
+52 ALAEYNAK

-69 KDYYDHIFHSKQEK
+69 KDYYDRIFHSKQEK

-93 NKDDTHCNSDDG
+93 NKDDTPCNSDKG
-105 RLAAQILIEFEK
+105 KLAAQILIEFEN

-122 NPHIRV
+122 NPHVRV

-175 GKFDTSSKLW
+175 GRFDTSSKLW
-185 IDSEKEKLSE
+185 IDNEKEKLSE
-195 IMQRYGI
+195 IMARYGI

-242 KNRWELLDDTERIID
+242 KSRQELLNDTEKIID
-257 ELDGEYQEKKEN
+257 ELDGKYQEKKATV
-269 ISRLDNEITEKENVL
+269 SQLDDEITEKENVL
-284 AETISIISENNSLI
+284 AETISVISQNNSLI

-305 SKIKNIDDIQARKT
+305 AKIKNIDSIQAKKT
-319 LFGDNVTVSQEDY
+319 LFGDNVTVSQDDY

-356 AVLEKDNAALVNKNK
+356 ARLEKDNAVLANKNI
-371 SLNNELQLVNSL
+371 SLKKELQSVNSL
-383 RDKLNFALREISDWK
+383 RDKLNSALRELSDWK
-398 NRYQKVMDFIEQLG
+398 NKYQKVMDFIDSLG

-423 VQHRSRY
+423 VVQHRSR
-430 KVLAYLYKKF
+430 
-440 LTLNRKSGTIK
+440 
-451 I
+451 